1 MSHDRPALD
10 PRVRRVLTS
19 PPGAR
24 FSRSRPYTDPP
35 PAAPP
40 DAPRTLSP
48 HARAGRPR
56 DDGDLPPWLRQT
68 AAHLSPAARD
78 AAPTSGDVR
87 ELVSARRHRLHRPGG
102 SSRPR
107 ARRPRGAWH
116 PSSRAY
122 RRLKRRTLRNTGGL
136 TFYYF
141 AAYEMLPY
149 SCSILAVLLLARL
162 LDLLP

>member
-10 PRVRRVLTS
+10 PRIRRVLAG

-35 PAAPP
+35 PATPP
-40 DAPRTLSP
+40 DLPRPLLSP
-48 HARAGRPR
+48 HSRAGRPR
-56 DDGDLPPWLRQT
+56 DGSDLPPWLRQT
-68 AAHLSPAARD
+68 ADQLSPAARD

-87 ELVSARRHRLHRPGG
+87 ELAAARR
-102 SSRPR
+102 SRPDL
-107 ARRPRGAWH
+107 ARPRSRRSWH

-122 RRLKRRTLRNTGGL
+122 RRFKRRALRSTGGL

-149 SCSILAVLLLARL
+149 SCSVLAVLLLAHL
-162 LDLLP
+162 LNLFP